1 MKQTVKNHYT
11 IDLSQ
16 NENKFD
22 IDENM
27 LFELATRNNS
37 KRRFLFVS
45 KVLGKHMA
53 VKANQSLAI
62 SRLLAMHYYENLTSK
77 VAYDHKEVAN
87 AAKDS
92 SSTYMR
98 KDLKNYEIDEQS
110 IVIGFAETATG
121 LAHGVFDSFENTL
134 AFYHTTREQVEFSG
148 NTILFEEEHS
158 HATSHKV
165 YENAHMKLESA
176 KKIILVDDEI
186 STGNTLINIMKSIN
200 DQFGIKSFSVL
211 TLLDWRSLESQRKF
225 SEFAK
230 EFDIKVDVCSLIKG
244 EILDITHGDLD
255 LNDLAKH
262 DLFIGETEKMLD
274 KLEFTQDKANNF
286 EKSIYIDLISDKNK
300 EFIKYGDQDKV
311 CAYNGYTGRFG
322 LNMSDH
328 NVFKSRLDDISSKLQ
343 DYVKGKTLIL
353 GTEEFM
359 YLPLKIASY
368 IGGDISYKSTTR
380 SPIYPCD
387 DSNYPIKS
395 GISFESFYNKDVNNY
410 VYNIVEEEYDTILV
424 FVEKINSHVSALN
437 LYRKLEKICKNVRI
451 VYFTDNKEKKNSYPP
466 IIGSYSEDDVV
477 FLLKEVSSQVKE
489 QDNFSREKAIQ
500 SGVHYSE
507 MLPIE
512 YKPTDEYLDI
522 FHKSLKSF
530 SKKLALAV
538 AITAEKIIKAR
549 GEDVVLVSLA
559 RAGSPAGVLFKRYL
573 KSVHKINVAHYS
585 ISIIRGRGIDENA
598 IKFVVNNHP
607 NQNIQFVD
615 GWTGKGAITK
625 ELKEAIDKFKVD
637 YGDPGTL
644 NYELAVIADP
654 GHCVEIYGTRE
665 DFLIPNACL
674 NSTVSGL
681 LSRTVF
687 RDDIVSGE
695 DYHGVKYYRELESE
709 DLSNYYIEEVE
720 TYFDDVSSEAIA
732 LSRDFNIENEDPKWL
747 GLEDVSNIER
757 DFNIESVHFIKPGIG
772 ETTRVLLRRIPWKI
786 LVREDS
792 ENLEH
797 VLKLAKE
804 KNIPVEAYPLKAYH
818 CCGVVKELKG
828 E

>member
-1 MKQTVKNHYT
+1 VKHTVKNHYT
-11 IDLSQ
+11 IDLLHD
-16 NENKFD
+16 ENKFD

-27 LFELATRNNS
+27 LFELATRNNPR
-37 KRRFLFVS
+37 RRFLFVS
-45 KVLGKHMA
+45 KVLGKHME
-53 VKANQSLAI
+53 VKPNHALSV
-62 SRLLAMHYYENLTSK
+62 SRLLAMHYYENLTSE
-77 VAYDHKEVAN
+77 VAYDHKEVVK

-92 SSTYMR
+92 NSTYMR
-98 KDLKNYEIDEQS
+98 GELKNYKVQEQS

-121 LAHGVFDSFENTL
+121 LAHSVFDSFDNAH
-134 AFYHTTREQVEFSG
+134 AFYHTTREQLEFSG
-148 NTILFEEEHS
+148 NAISFEEEHS

-165 YENAHMKLESA
+165 YENVHMKLESA
-176 KKIILVDDEI
+176 KKVILVDDEI

-200 DQFGIKSFSVL
+200 GQFGIKSFSVL
-211 TLLDWRSLESQRKF
+211 TLLDWRNLESQRKF
-225 SEFAK
+225 NDFAK
-230 EFDIKVDVCSLIKG
+230 EFNIEVDVCSLIKG
-244 EILDITHGDLD
+244 EISNIYHGDLD
-255 LNDLAKH
+255 LNDIAKH
-262 DLFIGETEKMLD
+262 HLFSDKTKNETT
-274 KLEFTQDKANNF
+274 KLPNTQAKENTF
-286 EKSIYIDLISDKNK
+286 EKSIYIDTLSDKNSNFRK
-300 EFIKYGDQDKV
+300 CGELDRV
-311 CAYNGYTGRFG
+311 NTYNGYTGRFG
-322 LNMSDH
+322 LGMSDH
-328 NVFKSRLDDISSKLQ
+328 NDFRSKLGDIVPKLQ
-343 DYVKGKTLIL
+343 GYVKGKTLVL
-353 GTEEFM
+353 GTEEFL

-368 IGGDISYKSTTR
+368 IEGDISYKSTTR

-395 GISFESFYNKDVNNY
+395 GISFESFYNSGVSNY
-410 VYNIVEEEYDTILV
+410 VYNIEEEKYDTILV
-424 FVEKINSHVSALN
+424 FVEKFNDDVSALN
-437 LYRKLEKICKNVRI
+437 LYRKLEKICENVRI
-451 VYFTDNKEKKNSYPP
+451 VYFTDNKGKKNSYPP

-477 FLLKEVSSQVKE
+477 FLLKEISSEVKE
-489 QDNFSREKAIQ
+489 QDNYSREKAIQ

-512 YKPTDEYLDI
+512 YRPTDEYLDI

-538 AITAEKIIKAR
+538 AITAEKIVKAR

-559 RAGSPAGVLFKRYL
+559 RAGSPAGVLLKRYL
-573 KSVHKINVAHYS
+573 KSVHNINVAHYS

-598 IKFVVNNHP
+598 IKFITTNHP

-625 ELKEAIDKFKVD
+625 ELKEATDKFKAD
-637 YGDPGTL
+637 YGDSVTL
-644 NYELAVIADP
+644 NHELAVLADP

-687 RDDIVSGE
+687 RKDLISND
-695 DYHGVKYYRELESE
+695 DYHGVKYYKELENE
-709 DLSNYYIEEVE
+709 DLSNYYIKEIE
-720 TYFDDVSSEAIA
+720 TYFEDVSSEAIT
-732 LSRDFNIENEDPKWL
+732 LSSDFNIKMQSPKWL
-747 GLEDVSNIER
+747 GLEDVRNIEK
-757 DFNIESVHFIKPGIG
+757 DFDIESIHFIKPGIG

-818 CCGVVKELKG
+818 CCGIVKALKG